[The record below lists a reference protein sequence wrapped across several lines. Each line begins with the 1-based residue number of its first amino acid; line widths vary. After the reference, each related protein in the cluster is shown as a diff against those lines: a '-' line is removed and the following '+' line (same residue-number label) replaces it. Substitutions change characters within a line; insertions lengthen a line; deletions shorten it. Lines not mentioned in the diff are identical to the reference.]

1 MSINQ
6 GVWKYSSFL
15 SGLSVPVPCCGAQH
29 TESLGLIWSAW
40 DLFLLDFSVC
50 ILTSGVC
57 YGRDP
62 SLHMRFICVSHNFI
76 HVAYYILSTLK
87 LWLWSVM
94 WNQIRYGFFLSKK
107 ILLDL
112 FIHVC
117 SSPPHPPASLP
128 LAEARRGQC
137 IRSLGTGVKGI
148 SGIPDLSCG
157 YWDLNSARYDCVA
170 KPLNCLAISPAHIVN
185 VRVLSF
191 NVVETLGI
199 QNQTKIC
206 YWGFLQSDSRAH

>member
-117 SSPPHPPASLP
+117 SSHPHPHPPASLWQRP
-128 LAEARRGQC
+128 EEGSASDLLELELKAFLGFLTC
-137 IRSLGTGVKGI
+137 HVGTGI
-148 SGIPDLSCG
+148 WTL
-157 YWDLNSARYDCVA
+157 
-170 KPLNCLAISPAHIVN
+170 LATIV
-185 VRVLSF
+185 
-191 NVVETLGI
+191 
-199 QNQTKIC
+199 
-206 YWGFLQSDSRAH
+206 WQSLLTA